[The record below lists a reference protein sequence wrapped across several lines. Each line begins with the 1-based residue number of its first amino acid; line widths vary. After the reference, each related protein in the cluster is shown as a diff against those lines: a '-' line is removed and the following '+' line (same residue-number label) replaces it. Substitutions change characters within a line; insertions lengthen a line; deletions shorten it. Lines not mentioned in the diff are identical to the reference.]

1 MIFQV
6 DFVVVGVTTLSR
18 TITQAQTLELG
29 MHLSRGRIG
38 YSELLQFFRGN
49 LYAALNTFDPQG
61 LRKDFVQSCATQTTL
76 EQYASK
82 ALVEPNQ

>member
-1 MIFQV
+1 
-6 DFVVVGVTTLSR
+6 
-18 TITQAQTLELG
+18 
-29 MHLSRGRIG
+29 
-38 YSELLQFFRGN
+38 